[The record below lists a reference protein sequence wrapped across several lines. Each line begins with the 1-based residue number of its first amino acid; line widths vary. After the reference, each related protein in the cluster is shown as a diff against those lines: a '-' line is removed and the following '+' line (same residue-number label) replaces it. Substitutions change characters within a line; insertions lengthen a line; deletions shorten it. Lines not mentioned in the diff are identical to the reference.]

1 MSSMTAEIRDTID
14 DYRASNKA
22 QRMLISS
29 DAIRRLFFAERIW
42 KGINRIDT
50 EEERIKGEME

>member
-1 MSSMTAEIRDTID
+1 MSSMTAETRDIID
-14 DYRASNKA
+14 NYRASNKA

-29 DAIRRLFFAERIW
+29 DAMRRLFIAERIW
-42 KGINRIDT
+42 KAINRIDM